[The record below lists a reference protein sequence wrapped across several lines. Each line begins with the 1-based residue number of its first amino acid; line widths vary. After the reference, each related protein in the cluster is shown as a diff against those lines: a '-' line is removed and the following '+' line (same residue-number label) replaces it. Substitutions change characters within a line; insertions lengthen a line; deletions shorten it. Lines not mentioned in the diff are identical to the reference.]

1 MRDNLNLYL
10 VLNMRHLVHFG
21 WFAVNDGGK
30 LERLIRMKILPILKG
45 YDKSWEIAE
54 LRHRGLHASL
64 IVKGPFELQF
74 TDLD

>member
-1 MRDNLNLYL
+1 MVVICYFS
-10 VLNMRHLVHFG
+10 HFG

-45 YDKSWEIAE
+45 YDESREIAE

-64 IVKGPFELQF
+64 IVKGTFEHQF